1 VTPGAT
7 VVSYIGQLS
16 KAKGVDIFVRAAIRL
31 SEDHP
36 KICFL
41 IVGRSDETL
50 TFEQTVREMSKGHD
64 RIVFLGY
71 RDDVDRILDI
81 TDIHV
86 APSVYQDPSPNVVVE
101 AKRAGV
107 PSVVFPNGGL
117 PELVR
122 DGIDGYI
129 CTESSVEAL
138 IQGISWFLVSPE
150 QRIDAGRRARED
162 FEDRFGFKRFVDGWA
177 RVFNDI

>member
-1 VTPGAT
+1 V
-7 VVSYIGQLS
+7 GQLS
-16 KAKGVDIFVRAAIRL
+16 KSKGVDIFVRAAIRL
-31 SEDHP
+31 SKGRP

-41 IVGRSDETL
+41 IVGGSDETL
-50 TFEQTVREMSKGHD
+50 TFEQTVREMSQGHD

-71 RDDVDRILDI
+71 RNDVDRILDI

-86 APSVYQDPSPNVVVE
+86 APSMCQDSSPNVVFE

-107 PSVVFPNGGL
+107 PSVVFPDGGL

-122 DGIDGYI
+122 DGIDGYM

-138 IQGISWFLVSPE
+138 IQGISWFLDSPE
-150 QRIDAGRRARED
+150 RRIDAGKRARED
-162 FEDRFGFKRFVDGWA
+162 FEDRFGFKRFVDAWG